1 MKKSVRICM
10 CLVVVAAT
18 LVLLFGSYEAREK
31 MYYGDQSNFI
41 TEKAV
46 VDNIIYD
53 DNKKHLV
60 FWLSEIDELYSD
72 SNFIMRGENAR
83 VAISN
88 GILEK
93 IHIGDEITFSSAP
106 RYFGDGYLMPI
117 IYISVGEDVILDFNE
132 GHSNLMDS
140 YKWELFK

>member
-1 MKKSVRICM
+1 MKKGSIICM
-10 CLVVVAAT
+10 CLVVVAAA
-18 LVLLFGSYEAREK
+18 LVLLFGSYETREK

-41 TEKAV
+41 TEKAI

-53 DNKKHLV
+53 DNQKRLV
-60 FWLSEIDELYSD
+60 FWLSEIDESYSD

-106 RYFGDGYLMPI
+106 RYFGDGYFMPI
-117 IYISVGEDVILDFNE
+117 IHISIGDDVILDFDE